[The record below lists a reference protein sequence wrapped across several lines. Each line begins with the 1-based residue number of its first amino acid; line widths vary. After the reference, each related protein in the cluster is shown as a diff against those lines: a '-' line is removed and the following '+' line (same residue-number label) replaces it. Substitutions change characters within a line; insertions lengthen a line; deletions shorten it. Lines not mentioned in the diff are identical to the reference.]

1 MIDERT
7 EDYIMCDTPEK
18 IQFFRLLAL
27 KSALKIEIKTGMRK
41 RGRSAYAIIK
51 GEFGFKG
58 NKKRVLQQFEN
69 FLKESYNLNT
79 TEVK

>member
-27 KSALKIEIKTGMRK
+27 KSALKLEIKTSMRK

-51 GEFGFKG
+51 GEFGFTG
-58 NKKRVLQQFEN
+58 GKKKVLQQFED
-69 FLKESYNLNT
+69 FLKETYNM
-79 TEVK
+79 EEE